1 MLKTGGSPMATLRE
15 TYTRNTAA
23 AELIRLEGEATSS
36 INRLVAVKAN
46 ILSLRAQIASG
57 TAETTAADL
66 AEVDGVL
73 GQLGSRVRTD
83 VLGI

>member
-1 MLKTGGSPMATLRE
+1 MATLRE
-15 TYTRNTAA
+15 TYTRNTTA

-46 ILSLRAQIASG
+46 ILSLRAQIAAA
-57 TAETTAADL
+57 TTETTAADL
-66 AEVDGVL
+66 AEVDSVL

>member
-1 MLKTGGSPMATLRE
+1 MATLRE

-46 ILSLRAQIASG
+46 ILSLRAQIAAAKADTM
-57 TAETTAADL
+57 TADI
-66 AEVDGVL
+66 AEVDSVL